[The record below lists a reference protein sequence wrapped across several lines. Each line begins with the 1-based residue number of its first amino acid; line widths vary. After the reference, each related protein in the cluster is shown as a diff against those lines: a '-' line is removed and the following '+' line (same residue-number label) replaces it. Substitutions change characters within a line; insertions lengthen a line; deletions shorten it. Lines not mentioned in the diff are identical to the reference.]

1 MNTDLAREIE
11 AAVAKALVD
20 CGRSAAWR
28 SYVGEHQAELVA
40 ALQQLSGCEHVGL
53 ASSGTAALEMVLAA
67 CRLQP
72 GDEVL
77 LSGYDYPGTF
87 AAIERV
93 GGRPALVD
101 VAERSWNIGWESLE
115 ATVSPAC
122 RVLVASHLHGQ
133 LQPIAQLE
141 RWCAERKIWLV
152 QDACQALGASIEGRP
167 LGQFGDATIFSFG
180 GGKTISAGRG
190 GAWASRNS
198 ALAQHARLAAG
209 VGSGTH
215 EMSELQAAVVLAQLP
230 FLARITERCR
240 TYFAQTRAV
249 LAQRLPGLAA
259 PWEECAGHT
268 AFYQAGWLLPTATLG
283 ENEAA
288 QREPQQSEPE
298 KSEPEQSK
306 RKKSEPSENDS
317 GIGETEKRALSN
329 ASRDLRSG
337 PTASIAQSADG
348 PAQVGSPLIG
358 LSQSQ
363 HAEGQRIGIGSGFQG
378 YHRRSTRR
386 CRMAAPLLNT
396 ARVARATVTIHHRAA
411 LLDAPVAEALAQW
424 ILDVSSRLA

>member
-1 MNTDLAREIE
+1 MQNVVSGSLLKLNTDLAREIE
-11 AAVAKALVD
+11 AAVAKALID

-28 SYVGEHQAELVA
+28 SYVGKHQADLVA
-40 ALQQLSGCEHVGL
+40 ALQQLSGCAHIGL
-53 ASSGTAALEMVLAA
+53 ASSGTAALEMVLVA

-101 VAERSWNIGWESLE
+101 VAERSWNLCWESLE
-115 ATVSPAC
+115 ATVTPAC
-122 RVLVASHLHGQ
+122 RVLIASHLHGQ

-141 RWCAERKIWLV
+141 RWCAARKIWLV
-152 QDACQALGASIEGRP
+152 QDACQALGASIDGRP

-190 GAWASRNS
+190 GAWASRNA

-215 EMSELQAAVVLAQLP
+215 ELSELQAAVALAQLP
-230 FLARITERCR
+230 FLARITEHCR
-240 TYFAQTRAV
+240 DYFARTRAE

-259 PWEECAGHT
+259 PWQECAEHT
-268 AFYQAGWLLPTATLG
+268 AFYQAGWLLPCAHLD
-283 ENEAA
+283 ENAA
-288 QREPQQSEPE
+288 VQHG
-298 KSEPEQSK
+298 
-306 RKKSEPSENDS
+306 PSENESSKNNS
-317 GIGETEKRALSN
+317 GAGQTEKRALSN

-337 PTASIAQSADG
+337 QRAPMAESAVG

-386 CRMAAPLLNT
+386 CRVSAPLVNT
-396 ARVARATVTIHHRAA
+396 ARVARATVTVHHRAA

-424 ILDVSSRLA
+424 ILDVTSRLA